1 LEERKGFDTVIAKTP
16 FINGLTLSFPIGYF
30 PDLFMCV
37 GARTKK
43 QFVKNLMDMEDEK
56 KGGEG
61 VPEETLIEMFR
72 VGLMHIKP
80 ACTFEEAQE
89 AVQDFLIT
97 YGHKKLD
104 DKLVDAFVD
113 SGIYDREYVEKQ
125 RKFTAEIEK
134 INDERESALL
144 KKAQYELDR
153 LNGAIDDLITKA
165 IADNLINAS
174 DIPGREPEPGNEND
188 IEDEDEGEPTGDD
201 ITESPDNSVKS
212 KLVKPKETQNS
223 NKPASDPT
231 RVKSNR
237 RKPRPGKDPLEPPEI
252 LK

>member
-1 LEERKGFDTVIAKTP
+1 MEELKGLDKVIAKTP

-37 GARTKK
+37 NARTKK
-43 QFVKNLMDMEDEK
+43 LFVKNLMDMEDES

-61 VPEETLIEMFR
+61 VPEDVIIEMFR
-72 VGLMHIKP
+72 VGLLHIKP

-89 AVQDFLIT
+89 AVQDYLIT

-104 DKLVDAFVD
+104 EKLIDAFVD

-125 RKFTAEIEK
+125 RKFSAELEK
-134 INDERESALL
+134 INDEKEMALI
-144 KKAQYELDR
+144 KKAQFELER

-165 IADNLINAS
+165 IQENLIDKA
-174 DIPGREPEPGNEND
+174 DIPGNED
-188 IEDEDEGEPTGDD
+188 KGDGGDAGE
-201 ITESPDNSVKS
+201 ENEEVQDNIPKS
-212 KLVKPKETQNS
+212 KLVKPSAGKEEP
-223 NKPASDPT
+223 KPKADPA

-252 LK
+252 LI